1 MKVKELI
8 IEVQKCNP
16 EATVLYNNNMELFEV
31 EGFDGKASDDV
42 LIDLLSEPNVP
53 VAQAKS
59 IIVY

>member
-8 IEVQKCNP
+8 IELQKCNP
-16 EATVLYNNNMELFEV
+16 EATVLYNNMELFEV
-31 EGFDGKASDDV
+31 AGFDGKASDDV
-42 LIDLLSEPNVP
+42 LIDLLSEPNVS

>member
-1 MKVKELI
+1 MNVKELI
-8 IEVQKCNP
+8 AKLQKCNP
-16 EATVLYNNNMELFEV
+16 EATVLYNNMELFEV

-59 IIVY
+59 IVIY

>member
-1 MKVKELI
+1 MNVKELI
-8 IEVQKCNP
+8 AELQKCNP
-16 EATVLYNNNMELFEV
+16 KATVFYNNMELFEV

-59 IIVY
+59 IIIY

>member
-1 MKVKELI
+1 MNVKELI
-8 IEVQKCNP
+8 AELQKCNP
-16 EATVLYNNNMELFEV
+16 KATVLYNNMELFEV

-59 IIVY
+59 IIIY

>member
-8 IEVQKCNP
+8 AELQKCNP
-16 EATVLYNNNMELFEV
+16 EATVLYNNMELFEV

-53 VAQAKS
+53 VNQAKA
-59 IIVY
+59 IVVY

>member
-1 MKVKELI
+1 MNVKELI
-8 IEVQKCNP
+8 AELQKCNP
-16 EATVLYNNNMELFEV
+16 KATVLYNNMELFEV

-59 IIVY
+59 IVIY

>member
-1 MKVKELI
+1 MNVKELI
-8 IEVQKCNP
+8 TELQKCNS
-16 EATVLYNNNMELFEV
+16 EAAVLYNNMELYEV

-59 IIVY
+59 IIIY

>member
-1 MKVKELI
+1 MNVKELI
-8 IEVQKCNP
+8 VELQKCNP
-16 EATVLYNNNMELFEV
+16 KATVLYNNMELFEV

-59 IIVY
+59 IIIY

>member
-1 MKVKELI
+1 MNVKELI
-8 IEVQKCNP
+8 TELQKCNP
-16 EATVLYNNNMELFEV
+16 EAAVLYSNMELFEV

-59 IIVY
+59 IIIY